1 VEVTGWPARG
11 RISLGQVAVVAVLL
25 ILAGLGW
32 LVTGA
37 RMAGMDAGPWAD
49 PGAFG
54 FYVTVWVVMMAAMM
68 LPSAAPMVVAHTVV
82 QRRRRSLRGLGEWGR
97 TAAFVGGYLLAWT
110 AFGVVAY
117 ALFEAARSLDV
128 GALDWDR
135 GGPYAAAAVLTLA
148 AVYQLTP
155 LKDACLA
162 RCRSPFAFLAGAW
175 RPGRLGDLRMGA
187 EHGAW
192 CIGCCWALMV
202 ALFALGL
209 MSLAW
214 MAFIAALIAAEK
226 LLPWGRAGNRAIA
239 LILIALAVWVVLAPD
254 SVPGV
259 PAPDAMDMHMPAMG
273 G

>member
-1 VEVTGWPARG
+1 MRVAA
-11 RISLGQVAVVAVLL
+11 AVVAASLAAWLL
-25 ILAGLGW
+25 
-32 LVTGA
+32 VVV
-37 RMAGMDAGPWAD
+37 RMEGMDDGPGTDLGGAGWYL
-49 PGAFG
+49 GIW
-54 FYVTVWVVMMAAMM
+54 VTMMAAMM
-68 LPSAAPMVVAHTVV
+68 LPSAAPMVVAHMVV
-82 QRRRRSLRGLGEWGR
+82 QRRRRSLHGVGEWGR
-97 TAAFVGGYLLAWT
+97 TATFVGGYLLAWT